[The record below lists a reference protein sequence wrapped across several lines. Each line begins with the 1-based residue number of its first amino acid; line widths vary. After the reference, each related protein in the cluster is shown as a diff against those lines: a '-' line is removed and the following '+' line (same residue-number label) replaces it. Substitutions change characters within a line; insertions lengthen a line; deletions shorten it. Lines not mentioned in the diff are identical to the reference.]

1 MKIFTKKYL
10 AITNDKIDS
19 ATKMTNSKIV
29 ETNTKM
35 DEIKKAMDSKLG
47 AMDSK
52 MGAMMD
58 ILKEIQKKSE

>member
-1 MKIFTKKYL
+1 MYENKK
-10 AITNDKIDS
+10 
-19 ATKMTNSKIV
+19 V
-29 ETNTKM
+29 M

-58 ILKEIQKKSE
+58 ILIKEVTRFDTVSE